1 MSVGQMQ
8 FVLPN
13 RADPGHLGEEL
24 AQAHA
29 GSAGQ
34 DRGKR
39 QQQEPEWISA
49 WRLKLGGR
57 S

>member
-49 WRLKLGGR
+49 WRLELGGR